1 MNIFLELVICITFQC
16 CCCSTSLK
24 TLELL
29 NKLLS
34 NATKDIRPGLDEKDP
49 LVVNV
54 SLNLVALTELN
65 EVKGYISTVGF
76 LDVSWIDERMTWD
89 PADYKGIS
97 SVTIDSSKVWIP
109 DIITSN
115 PADKVHAFSEISTGI
130 RYFSFG
136 LAWWRPGSVI
146 KTICFIRIPAYPFDV
161 HTCPISFAAWGTF
174 PFELVLQAPT
184 NTVTTSFYSEN
195 SEWALTRTSAGAA
208 IAGSQLSM
216 VGFDIQFSRRST
228 FLVVNVLVPI
238 VFLSVLNSVVF
249 LLPQESGERVSFS
262 VTVLLSFTVF
272 LSVIGDNIPKTSSP
286 MPLLCHYV
294 VAVLIYSGIIT
305 FTAILCQRLYHT
317 RGREP
322 VPIWL
327 LTCLRMR
334 SATCVNKIENL
345 PKNEEKVLPKNEE
358 NFLSQQAVSWQCLIL
373 KLDKIL
379 FVFFF
384 MLAIA
389 LALGFILTMISMAV

>member
-1 MNIFLELVICITFQC
+1 M
-16 CCCSTSLK
+16 
-24 TLELL
+24 L

-34 NATKDIRPGLDEKDP
+34 NATKDVRPGLDEAGP
-49 LVVNV
+49 LIVNV

-65 EVKGYISTVGF
+65 EVKGYISTIGF
-76 LDVSWIDERMTWD
+76 LDVSWIDERMAWD
-89 PADYKGIS
+89 PADYEGIS
-97 SVTIDSSKVWIP
+97 SVSIESSKVWTP

-115 PADKVHAFSEISTGI
+115 PAEKIHSFSEISTGI
-130 RYFSFG
+130 RYFSTGF
-136 LAWWRPGSVI
+136 AWWRPGSVI

-174 PFELVLQAPT
+174 PFELILQTPT

-195 SEWALTRTSAGAA
+195 SEWALTGTSAGAA
-208 IAGSQLSM
+208 VAGDQLSM
-216 VGFDIQFSRRST
+216 VGFDIQFSRKST
-228 FLVVNVLVPI
+228 FLVVNILIPI
-238 VFLSVLNSVVF
+238 VFLSILNSVVF

-317 RGREP
+317 RGMEP

-327 LTCLRMR
+327 LTCLCMQ
-334 SATCVNKIENL
+334 SPTCVNKVENL
-345 PKNEEKVLPKNEE
+345 PENEEKVLPKNEDTVTSHE
-358 NFLSQQAVSWQCLIL
+358 AVSWKYVIL

-384 MLAIA
+384 ILAIA
-389 LALGFILTMISMAV
+389 LSLGFILTMALTVA